1 MNYGR
6 QRMKSSFTIICETDT
21 FILIRDNDDP
31 EYASVTNAAE
41 FTVET
46 LAQSFDL
53 TNRRVLYLDTM
64 QRFDEL
70 CHDDGKFTGFKALT
84 QSQQQFF
91 GDLLENYGSTIGATN
106 V

>member
-31 EYASVTNAAE
+31 ECASVRNAAA
-41 FTVET
+41 FTIET

-53 TNRRVLYLDTM
+53 TNRRVLYQDTM
-64 QRFDEL
+64 KRFDEL
-70 CHDDGKFTGFKALT
+70 CHDDGKFTGFKALS

-91 GDLLENYGSTIGATN
+91 GALLANHK
-106 V
+106 

>member
-70 CHDDGKFTGFKALT
+70 CHDDGKFTGFKALS

-91 GDLLENYGSTIGATN
+91 GALLANHK
-106 V
+106 